1 MCSKAEQEVL
11 DRGSK
16 KSDRL
21 RDHLMMQM
29 PSVSLSVDSG
39 LDTGLSKALEYRDR
53 LLEYDKT
60 RYNSTVLCIMMAMM
74 TMNIFF
80 DLAAV
85 Q

>member
-1 MCSKAEQEVL
+1 MK
-11 DRGSK
+11 
-16 KSDRL
+16 
-21 RDHLMMQM
+21 QM
-29 PSVSLSVDSG
+29 PSVSLSVDGG

-80 DLAAV
+80 
-85 Q
+85 